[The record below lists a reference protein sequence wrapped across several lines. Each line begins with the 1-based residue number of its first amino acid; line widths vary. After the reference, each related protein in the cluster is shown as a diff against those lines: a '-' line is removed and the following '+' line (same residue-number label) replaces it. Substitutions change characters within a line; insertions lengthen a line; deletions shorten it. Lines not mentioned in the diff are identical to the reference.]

1 MHFTQHSAMS
11 WRRAALEEKINFT
24 PWNPSHTYPTSSM
37 PALQATKCAQ
47 LQGEEAF
54 QRFHKALFQA
64 FFEGSMN
71 ISEREVLV
79 SLARKTGL
87 DVERF
92 SSDFDQGLQEKEVLA
107 DYEDARAEYED
118 WGIPLVI
125 VEDRYPIVGAVPI
138 DMYHRAI
145 NLCLAGQAG

>member
-1 MHFTQHSAMS
+1 MHFSEHSADS
-11 WRRAALEEKINFT
+11 WHRAAQEENINFT
-24 PWNPSHTYPTSSM
+24 PFDSSHTYPTSSM
-37 PALQATKCAQ
+37 PALRATKCAQ

-54 QRFHKALFQA
+54 QRFHKAVFHA

-92 SSDFDQGLQEKEVLA
+92 SSDFDQGLQEKEILA
-107 DYEDARAEYED
+107 DYEDARAGYEG

-125 VEDRYPIVGAVPI
+125 VEDRYPIVGAVPV
-138 DMYHRAI
+138 DMYRRAI
-145 NLCLAGQAG
+145 NLCLASQAS